1 MIADTPAVSHG
12 RYGVDVPALPASRTQ
27 LEHVVHGRRAC
38 QLENARMKKI
48 VALVAALA
56 LTVPLAGCGQRDRR
70 AGSDST
76 RQQQQQLT
84 PSGVAPTV
92 DPAGARANLDD
103 LDNLIGNLGGTLAS
117 ESAESAAAD
126 AD

>member
-1 MIADTPAVSHG
+1 
-12 RYGVDVPALPASRTQ
+12 
-27 LEHVVHGRRAC
+27 
-38 QLENARMKKI
+38 MKKI

-76 RQQQQQLT
+76 SQQQQQPT
-84 PSGVAPTV
+84 SNGVAPTV
-92 DPAGARANLDD
+92 DPAGAQANLDD

-117 ESAESAAAD
+117 ESADSASAD